1 MLTFV
6 LCDCCIS
13 RSASFYVSRS
23 YFLSPAAPALGEVTG
38 EASVGRNLLVDRFL
52 PTSYGGLPDVVPS
65 VECPSC
71 VAISIGLR
79 ELPAPLTCAAMV
91 LAMPLRLLK
100 GDRTSSFSR
109 SSKRPL
115 LSES

>member
-6 LCDCCIS
+6 LCDYCIT
-13 RSASFYVSRS
+13 RLASFCVSRS
-23 YFLSPAAPALGEVTG
+23 YVLSPAAPALGEVAG
-38 EASVGRNLLVDRFL
+38 EVSVGRNLLVDRFL
-52 PTSYGGLPDVVPS
+52 PTPYGGLPDAVPS
-65 VECPSC
+65 VECASC

-79 ELPAPLTCAAMV
+79 ELPAPLTFAAIV

-100 GDRTSSFSR
+100 GDRASSFSR